1 MDSKDDLTKTN
12 ERINNYPHRSQ
23 TYANKTKKKGQFSTC
38 HAALSKNSQTNNQR
52 KLSKFNL
59 FTQKG
64 FFVRFG
70 LLSKAQT
77 LEKTMLTIN
86 KNVVFIDGCVLGGP
100 LYLTHQTNL
109 LAVITD
115 DIKNR

>member
-1 MDSKDDLTKTN
+1 VPRCIIEEESDK
-12 ERINNYPHRSQ
+12 
-23 TYANKTKKKGQFSTC
+23 
-38 HAALSKNSQTNNQR
+38 NNQR

-70 LLSKAQT
+70 LLSKAGQT

-86 KNVVFIDGCVLGGP
+86 KNVVFIDGCVLGGL

-109 LAVITD
+109 LAVITVGIKNPMSHSARNFRGFFQEFLSINKAQD
-115 DIKNR
+115 DIVL